1 MKEQVAAFYIKPR
14 KTVENIS
21 CYDVPLFEP
30 QNCDFKLD
38 SNENCF
44 GPSKKVLEGLKTL
57 NEKDIF
63 YYPFYGKT
71 IEAFAKFYNVD
82 KDNILLT
89 NGADEAIATVFN
101 TYLSCDNSVLT
112 VTPTFSMPKIYT
124 QIVGANYIEISYKKK
139 WEFPLDDFLKQ
150 LKTNQDI
157 KIVHLTTPNNPTGN
171 VICPNTMEQILTHSK
186 DKLVVIDE
194 TYANYCDTS
203 YLDLIKKYNNV
214 VVIKSMSKDFALA
227 GLRLGVV
234 FSNAHNIL
242 NLKKVI
248 SPYSV
253 NSIAAKAAICAL
265 NDSQHFYDVKNRINS
280 IKTKLFELLETCGFV
295 PYKSY
300 ANFLLCDFGE
310 KAQFVYQKLK
320 NNNILVKKFENETL
334 KNNIRITIPNE
345 IGFEKIK
352 QLIKTKPT
360 VVFDMDGVLIDVS
373 NSYKTAIKQ
382 TYQHFVG
389 VQLDEDEIIKAKNTG
404 NLNNDW
410 DLTQHLIKNAGLDVS
425 LDDIIEKFQS
435 IYWDKGK
442 GVINNET
449 LLISPKVLEELSKE
463 YHIALFTGRP
473 KIEANHSLKHFNID
487 QYFDL
492 KITMDDLPY
501 HKQKP
506 DILGLTKI
514 YNQIMTNKLFYLG
527 DSTADIICAKKF
539 NQSYDYCC
547 TSLGVDT
554 YNNKD
559 LLFDYGADEVL
570 NNANEILEYLKN
582 NSESEY

>member
-71 IEAFAKFYNVD
+71 IEAFSKFYNVD

-124 QIVGANYIEISYKKK
+124 QIVGANYIEIPYTKK

-194 TYANYCDTS
+194 TYANYCETS
-203 YLDLIKKYNNV
+203 YLDLIKKYNNI

-227 GLRLGVV
+227 ALRLGVV

-320 NNNILVKKFENETL
+320 NNVIF
-334 KNNIRITIPNE
+334 
-345 IGFEKIK
+345 
-352 QLIKTKPT
+352 
-360 VVFDMDGVLIDVS
+360 
-373 NSYKTAIKQ
+373 
-382 TYQHFVG
+382 
-389 VQLDEDEIIKAKNTG
+389 
-404 NLNNDW
+404 
-410 DLTQHLIKNAGLDVS
+410 AG
-425 LDDIIEKFQS
+425 
-435 IYWDKGK
+435 
-442 GVINNET
+442 
-449 LLISPKVLEELSKE
+449 
-463 YHIALFTGRP
+463 
-473 KIEANHSLKHFNID
+473 
-487 QYFDL
+487 
-492 KITMDDLPY
+492 
-501 HKQKP
+501 
-506 DILGLTKI
+506 
-514 YNQIMTNKLFYLG
+514 
-527 DSTADIICAKKF
+527 
-539 NQSYDYCC
+539 
-547 TSLGVDT
+547 
-554 YNNKD
+554 
-559 LLFDYGADEVL
+559 
-570 NNANEILEYLKN
+570 
-582 NSESEY
+582 

>member
-1 MKEQVAAFYIKPR
+1 MKEQISTFYIKPK
-14 KTVENIS
+14 KTIENINS
-21 CYDVPLFEP
+21 YNVPLFEP
-30 QNCDFKLD
+30 ENCDFKLD

-57 NEKDIF
+57 SEKDIL

-71 IEAFAKFYNVD
+71 IEAFSKFYNID

-124 QIVGANYIEISYKKK
+124 QIIGANYIEIPYAKK
-139 WEFPLDDFLKQ
+139 WEFPLDNFLNK
-150 LKTNQDI
+150 LKTNDSI
-157 KIVHLTTPNNPTGN
+157 KVVHLTTPNNPTGEI
-171 VICPNTMEQILTHSK
+171 ICQNIIDEILKNATN
-186 DKLVVIDE
+186 KLIVIDE
-194 TYANYCDTS
+194 TYANYCEKS
-203 YLDLIKKYNNV
+203 YLNLIKTYNNI

-234 FSNAHNIL
+234 FSNSYNIS

-253 NSIAAKAAICAL
+253 NSFAAKAAIYAL
-265 NDSQHFYDVKNRINS
+265 KDSQHFYNIKNKINI
-280 IKTKLFELLETCGFV
+280 IKNELFELFKAQGFI
-295 PYKSY
+295 PYKSF
-300 ANFLLCDFGE
+300 ANFILCDFSD
-310 KAQFVYQKLK
+310 KAQFIYQKLK
-320 NNNILVKKFENETL
+320 NNNVLVKKFENDIL
-334 KNNIRITIPNE
+334 RNNIRITIPNDT
-345 IGFEKIK
+345 GLKKIK
-352 QLIKTKPT
+352 QLIKIKPT

-382 TYQHFVG
+382 TFKHFVG
-389 VQLDEDEIIKAKNTG
+389 AELNDEDIIKAKNTG
-404 NLNNDW
+404 KLNNDW
-410 DLTQHLIKNAGLDVS
+410 DLTQYLISKAGFEINIDE
-425 LDDIIEKFQS
+425 IIQKFQS

-449 LLISPKVLEELSKE
+449 LIISPNVLKELSEK

-473 KIEANHSLKHFNID
+473 KIEANHSLKHFKID
-487 QYFDL
+487 QYFDF
-492 KITMDDLPY
+492 KITMDDVPY

-514 YNQIMTNKLFYLG
+514 FKNMMTNKLYYLG
-527 DSTADIICAKKF
+527 DSVADIICAKKF
-539 NQSYDYCC
+539 NENYNYCC
-547 TSLGVDT
+547 ISIGINTH
-554 YNNKD
+554 NNKD
-559 LLFDYGADEVL
+559 ILLDYGADEVL
-570 NNANEILEYLKN
+570 DNANEILEYLKN
-582 NSESEY
+582 NIESEY